1 MVFLTQLLLVLI
13 ALGYAAYH
21 AFPLKKSLAL
31 GAGVL
36 LVVSFMSYF
45 SIILWTLY
53 IAGAVVVTTPSLRQ
67 KWISKP
73 VLEIFKKLLP
83 PMNQT
88 ERDALEAGDVWVDG
102 ELFQGSPNWQGIL
115 DEPKPD
121 LSAEEQAFMD
131 NEVEELCHMLDDW
144 ETVHETKDLSDEVW
158 SYLKEKGFLGMI
170 IPKKF
175 GGKEFSALAHSAVV
189 TKIASRSVSAA
200 VTVMVPNSLGPAELL
215 LHYGTDEQKDYYL
228 PRLASGEEIPCFAL
242 TGPEAGSDA
251 GAIPDEGIVCEQE
264 FEGKKT
270 LGIRLTWNKRYI
282 TLAPVA
288 TVLGLAFKLRD
299 PDNLLSDTV
308 DRGITVALIPTSH
321 EGVEIGNRH
330 IPMGM
335 AFMNGPTRGKDVFV
349 PLDWIVGG
357 QDYIGK
363 GWRMLVECLS
373 AGRAI
378 SLPSLAT
385 ASAKM
390 SYRLTGAYAR
400 VRKQFKMAIG
410 KFEGVEESLA
420 RIAGLTYQLEASRI
434 MTANA
439 VDLGIKPSVVSAIAK
454 YHMTEASRVVIN
466 DAMDVH
472 AGRALIMGENNYIAH
487 AYISCPIGITVEGAN
502 ILTRNLMIF
511 GQGAIRCHPYVFAEM
526 EAAANPDP
534 QASLTEFDYL
544 LFKHLGYGI
553 KNFVRTGALTLTKAR
568 FVDAPV
574 GGETAQYYQQLTRMS
589 AGLALVSDLSM
600 LFLGGDLKRRE
611 RLSAR
616 LGDVLSYLYLSTTVL
631 KYYEDSGRLVEDLPY
646 VHWNLQRNLY
656 LAAQGFERFFANFD
670 VPYVA
675 PILKRL
681 ILPLGNPYTL
691 PSDELERELVQYMMA
706 KSSVRERLTRGS
718 YVGTCDQDVTGK
730 VEIAFTK
737 VLAIGEY
744 EKRLRK
750 AVRKGKIEASDSLLG
765 LAKLGLEAEIIT
777 QAEFDQIVEAEK
789 ARSEAIQVDDYS
801 KSYFASLSYSNKE
814 EEQGDQ
820 DDPKAA

>member
-1 MVFLTQLLLVLI
+1 MVFLMQFIILLA

-21 AFPLKKSLAL
+21 AFPLKKALGLGAVALLIASLIGGFSTVIWIVFLAL
-31 GAGVL
+31 SALVL
-36 LVVSFMSYF
+36 
-45 SIILWTLY
+45 
-53 IAGAVVVTTPSLRQ
+53 TPALRQ
-67 KWISKP
+67 KWVSGP
-73 VLEIFKKLLP
+73 VLTIFRKILP

-88 ERDALEAGDVWVDG
+88 EKDALEAGDVWVDG
-102 ELFQGSPNWQGIL
+102 ELFQGSPDWQSIL
-115 DEPKPD
+115 AEPKPE

-131 NEVEELCHMLDDW
+131 NEVEALCHMLDDW

-158 SYLKEKGFLGMI
+158 AFLKEKGFLGMI
-170 IPKKF
+170 IPKQF

-215 LHYGTDEQKDYYL
+215 LHYGTDEQKNHYL
-228 PRLASGEEIPCFAL
+228 PRLATGEEIPCFAL
-242 TGPEAGSDA
+242 TGPDAGSDA

-264 FEGKKT
+264 FQGKST

-299 PDNLLSDTV
+299 PDNLPSDTV

-335 AFMNGPTRGKDVFV
+335 AFMNGPTRGKDVFI
-349 PLDWIVGG
+349 PLDWIIGG

-385 ASAKM
+385 ASSKM
-390 SYRLTGAYAR
+390 SYRLTGAYAK
-400 VRKQFKMAIG
+400 VRKQFKMSIG
-410 KFEGVEESLA
+410 QFEGVEESLA
-420 RIAGLTYQLEASRI
+420 RIAGLTYQLEAART

-487 AYISCPIGITVEGAN
+487 AYIASPIGITVEGAN

-511 GQGAIRCHPYVFAEM
+511 GQGAIRCHPFVFDEM
-526 EAAANPDP
+526 QAAANPDH
-534 QASLTEFDYL
+534 QAALVEFDRL
-544 LFKHLGYGI
+544 LFKHIGYGFR
-553 KNFVRTGALTLTKAR
+553 NFVRTAVLSLTQAR
-568 FVDAPV
+568 FAEAPV
-574 GGETAQYYQQLTRMS
+574 SGETAKYYQQLTRMS
-589 AGLALVSDLSM
+589 AGLALVSDFSM

-631 KYYEDSGRLVEDLPY
+631 KYYEDNGRLVEDLPY

-656 LAAQGFERFFANFD
+656 FAAQSFERFFANFD

-675 PILKRL
+675 PILKRM
-681 ILPLGNPYTL
+681 ILPLGNPFQL
-691 PSDELERELVQYMMA
+691 PSDALERELVQYMMS
-706 KSSVRERLTRGS
+706 KSSVRERLTKGS
-718 YVGTCDQDVTGK
+718 YVGTCEQDVTGK

-737 VLAIGEY
+737 VLAIGDF

-750 AVRKGKIEASDSLLG
+750 AVRKGKLEPRDSLLA
-765 LAKLGLEAEIIT
+765 LAKSGLEAEILT
-777 QAEFDQIVEAEK
+777 QAEYEQIEDAEK
-789 ARSEAIQVDDYS
+789 ARSEAIQVDDYT
-801 KSYFASLSYSNKE
+801 KAYFASLSYSNKAS
-814 EEQGDQ
+814 Q